1 MITLKSERQID
12 GIRESGKVLGSLHRE
27 LPGFVKPGITT
38 GEIDRFI
45 HDYIVNRNGYPSF
58 LGYMDFP
65 ASSCISVNEEVIHGI
80 PGDRVLH
87 SGDIVGIDIGVT
99 LNGFISDAAQTIII
113 GSASPEVEKLVEV
126 TRESLS
132 AAVQAAERG
141 KRISDI
147 SRAVF
152 RTVDAHGYGVV
163 KEYCGHGVGLDL
175 HEEPQ
180 IPNYIGI
187 GPNPRLKPGMVL
199 AIEPMINLGTRNI
212 DHLDDG
218 WTVVTADR
226 KPSAHWEYTIVI
238 HKDRIEVLTAF

>member
-12 GIRESGKVLGSLHRE
+12 GIRESGKVLGALHRE
-27 LPGFVKPGITT
+27 LPGLVKPGITT

-45 HDYIVNRNGYPSF
+45 HEYIVTRNGYPSF
-58 LGYMDFP
+58 LGYMNFP

-87 SGDIVGIDIGVT
+87 SGDIVSIDIGVT
-99 LNGFISDAAQTIII
+99 LNGFISDAAQTVIV
-113 GSASPEVEKLVEV
+113 GSASPEVEKLVQV

-132 AAVQAAERG
+132 AAVKAAEKGR
-141 KRISDI
+141 RISDI

-152 RTVDAHGYGVV
+152 RTADAHGYGVV

-180 IPNYIGI
+180 IPNYVGI
-187 GPNPRLKPGMVL
+187 GPNPRLRPGMVL
-199 AIEPMINLGTRNI
+199 AIEPMINLGTNKI